1 METTVIKNFKGG
13 EKEISAQMFDDEY
26 GKIMKAVLKPGASI
40 GYHKHEGNG
49 EIVYAISGN
58 AKVLYNDGEESFSAG
73 QCHYCPNGNSHSI
86 INTGVRTLLCSVLFL
101 YRSDFWFYLDYWKS
115 ALVIKYY

>member
-1 METTVIKNFKGG
+1 MIFDYNNMETTVIKNFKGG
-13 EKEISAQMFDDEY
+13 EKEISAQMFDDEH

-49 EIVYAISGN
+49 EIVYAISGS
-58 AKVLYNDGEESFSAG
+58 ATVLYNDGEESFSAG

-86 INTGVRTLLCSVLFL
+86 INTGDEDFVMFCVVPVQKWFL
-101 YRSDFWFYLDYWKS
+101 VY
-115 ALVIKYY
+115 

>member
-13 EKEISAQMFDDEY
+13 EKEISAQMFDDEH

-86 INTGVRTLLCSVLFL
+86 INTGDE
-101 YRSDFWFYLDYWKS
+101 DFVMFCVVPVQKF
-115 ALVIKYY
+115 